1 MIICSYVHDYMFED
15 RILSVMTVYFTFDL
29 IFEHFEKDQGK
40 NGMSTTPRNVK
51 ARSGAAGGYN
61 QVRLFISTC
70 TFMLYLVDMI
80 KIKNSNQDS
89 A

>member
-1 MIICSYVHDYMFED
+1 MFEP
-15 RILSVMTVYFTFDL
+15 IL
-29 IFEHFEKDQGK
+29 EHFKKDQAK

-80 KIKNSNQDS
+80 KITNSNQDS